1 MIHLR
6 MRPAEAEF
14 LRSRAAGLG
23 LTLSDFLRMKM
34 FDLALPTAAA
44 TSRPA
49 SAPASAPLAS
59 VGRGEADDLLDG
71 I

>member
-1 MIHLR
+1 

-23 LTLSDFLRMKM
+23 MTLSDFLRMKA
-34 FDLALPTAAA
+34 FDLPMPTAAA
-44 TSRPA
+44 TRAPSPSPA
-49 SAPASAPLAS
+49 SAPVAS
-59 VGRGEADDLLDG
+59 VGRGEADELDG